1 MKWIV
6 GTVKK
11 QKGIQTAKNICG
23 LPLSRNVTIMSKATT
38 VSAKKRVIAITA
50 KLDRLASM
58 SIVERRI
65 LSIESQMIPG

>member
-1 MKWIV
+1 
-6 GTVKK
+6 
-11 QKGIQTAKNICG
+11 
-23 LPLSRNVTIMSKATT
+23 MSKATT